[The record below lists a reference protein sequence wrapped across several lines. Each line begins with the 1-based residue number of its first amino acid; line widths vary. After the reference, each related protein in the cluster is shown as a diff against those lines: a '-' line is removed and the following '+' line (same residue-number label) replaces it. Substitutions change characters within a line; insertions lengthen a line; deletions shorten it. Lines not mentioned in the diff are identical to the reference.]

1 MSDYI
6 LYIDNRETALIEIFK
21 EFEANLK
28 KFQVEVCALKV
39 GDILISRNM
48 PCESES
54 DSNSDIY
61 KNAVLI
67 FERKTCADL
76 LSSINDGRYREQKS
90 RLLSNFKKSQ
100 ICYIIENDI
109 SASLNKYRKS
119 GRQIVIGAL
128 VNKCFRD
135 GLKTIK
141 TRNIEETCDF
151 LANICKKVVTNPEF
165 FEVSETGEQSQNE
178 SLDSSINKGDSYA
191 ANIKIAKKDNIT
203 PQRFSILSLTI
214 IPGVSSNIA
223 STIISHFKGLPNL
236 IVAISK
242 LDGEEQVKIFVKNL
256 SDIQLEI
263 SGGKKRRVGIKI
275 AERVYQFLSLI

>member
-6 LYIDNRETALIEIFK
+6 LYIDNRESGLIENFK
-21 EFEANLK
+21 NYSVNLK
-28 KFQVEVCALKV
+28 NFRVEVCALKV
-39 GDILISRNM
+39 GDILISRNA

-54 DSNSDIY
+54 ESESESDIY

-100 ICYIIENDI
+100 ICYIIENEI

-141 TRNIEETCDF
+141 TRNIEETCEF

-165 FEVSETGEQSQNE
+165 FEVMETGEQGQNE
-178 SLDSSINKGDSYA
+178 
-191 ANIKIAKKDNIT
+191 
-203 PQRFSILSLTI
+203 
-214 IPGVSSNIA
+214 
-223 STIISHFKGLPNL
+223 
-236 IVAISK
+236 
-242 LDGEEQVKIFVKNL
+242 
-256 SDIQLEI
+256 
-263 SGGKKRRVGIKI
+263 
-275 AERVYQFLSLI
+275 

>member
-6 LYIDNRETALIEIFK
+6 LYIDNRETGLIEMFK
-21 EFEANLK
+21 HWGENLK
-28 KFQVEVCALKV
+28 KFRVEVCALKV
-39 GDILISRNM
+39 GDILISRNVSA
-48 PCESES
+48 ESES
-54 DSNSDIY
+54 ESDIY
-61 KNAVLI
+61 KNAILI

-100 ICYIIENDI
+100 ICYIIENEI
-109 SASLNKYRKS
+109 SSSLNKYRKS

-141 TRNIEETCDF
+141 TKNIEETCEF
-151 LANICKKVVTNPEF
+151 LANICKKVVTNPDF
-165 FEVSETGEQSQNE
+165 FEVSESANN
-178 SLDSSINKGDSYA
+178 SHDSNKVDSYV

-214 IPGVSSNIA
+214 IPGVSFNIA

-236 IVAISK
+236 IVAISS
-242 LDGEEQVKIFVKNL
+242 LDDEEEVKTFVKNL
-256 SDIQLEI
+256 SDIHLDI

-275 AERVYQFLSLI
+275 AERLYHFLKL